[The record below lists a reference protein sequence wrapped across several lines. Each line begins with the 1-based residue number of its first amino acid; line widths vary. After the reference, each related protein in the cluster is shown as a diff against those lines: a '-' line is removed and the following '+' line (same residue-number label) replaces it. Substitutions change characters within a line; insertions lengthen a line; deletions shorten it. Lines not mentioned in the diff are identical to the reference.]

1 MCQRS
6 RSPSARS
13 PDQWHMR
20 SAWAGRRMERMSW
33 FVLIRWLHIAVGALA
48 LAVVAVPLLARK
60 GGKQHVRFGR
70 VYVYAMAV
78 LAATG
83 VPLAARG
90 LADESPVRRANALF

>member
-6 RSPSARS
+6 RSPSTRS
-13 PDQWHMR
+13 NDQRHMR
-20 SAWAGRRMERMSW
+20 PARAVRRVERMSW
-33 FVLIRWLHIAVGALA
+33 FIPIRWLHIAAGALA
-48 LAVVAVPLLARK
+48 FAVVAIPLLARK

-90 LADESPVRRANALF
+90 LADGNPVRRANA